1 MTDPKD
7 KTTEPRTTSRITP
20 GARPVAVIDIG
31 ASAIRMRIAEIG
43 PNGEVRNLDS
53 LQQALR
59 LGKDTFSTGRIQAS
73 TIEDCIKVL
82 LGFRHVMAE
91 YGVTHDD
98 QIRAVATSAVR
109 EAENRYAFVDR
120 LYMSTQI
127 NVEVIEGTEENRLTY
142 IAVQDVLQQDGSLKD
157 ADGIIVDVGGGS
169 TELVLT
175 QKGSVTFANSYRL
188 GSLRMRETLETFRAP
203 AERVRTILDQHINRM
218 VDQLYRNVPVDKVRY
233 MVAISGDAQFAA
245 SLLSPNWANVRISS
259 VNVKTFSAL
268 AEQLVPTTVDELV
281 RKYRIPYQEAET
293 VGPALLAYMH
303 LANAFHVKQILVP
316 KSSLREGLLKEMAAG
331 GTWTE
336 AFSEQAVQSALAL
349 GAKYAFDEKHSQ
361 QVADLSIRLFHELQ
375 PEHRLEKRFEL
386 LLKIAALLHEV
397 GMFIGDR
404 GHHKHSMYIIMNS
417 ELFGLTRKD
426 IALIAL
432 VARYH
437 RRATPRPYHEEYTTL
452 DRDSRIAVAKMAAI
466 LRVADALDRD
476 HMQQKRALTFS
487 REPGQFIISIN
498 DAVDLTLERLALK
511 EKGNLFEEVFG
522 MKAVVRNAESTKGLV
537 ADG

>member
-1 MTDPKD
+1 
-7 KTTEPRTTSRITP
+7 
-20 GARPVAVIDIG
+20 
-31 ASAIRMRIAEIG
+31 
-43 PNGEVRNLDS
+43 
-53 LQQALR
+53 
-59 LGKDTFSTGRIQAS
+59 
-73 TIEDCIKVL
+73 
-82 LGFRHVMAE
+82 
-91 YGVTHDD
+91 
-98 QIRAVATSAVR
+98 
-109 EAENRYAFVDR
+109 
-120 LYMSTQI
+120 MSTQI

-142 IAVQDVLQQDGSLKD
+142 IAVQDVLQQDSSLKNAD
-157 ADGIIVDVGGGS
+157 AIIVDVGGGS

-175 QKGSVTFANSYRL
+175 QNGSVTFANSYRL

-218 VDQLYRNVPVDKVRY
+218 VDQLHRNVPVDKVRY

-245 SLLSPNWANVRISS
+245 SLLSPNWADVRISS

-268 AEQLVPTTVDELV
+268 TEQLIPTSVDELV

-293 VGPALLAYMH
+293 VGPALLAYSH
-303 LANAFHVKQILVP
+303 LARAFHVKQILVP
-316 KSSLREGLLKEMAAG
+316 KSSLREGLLKEIAAG

-336 AFSEQAVQSALAL
+336 GFSEQAVQSALAL

-361 QVADLSIRLFHELQ
+361 QVAELSVRLFHELQ

-404 GHHKHSMYIIMNS
+404 SHHKHSMYIIMNS

-487 REPGQFIISIN
+487 REPGQFVISIN

-522 MKAVVRNAESTKGLV
+522 MKAIVRNAESTKGLV